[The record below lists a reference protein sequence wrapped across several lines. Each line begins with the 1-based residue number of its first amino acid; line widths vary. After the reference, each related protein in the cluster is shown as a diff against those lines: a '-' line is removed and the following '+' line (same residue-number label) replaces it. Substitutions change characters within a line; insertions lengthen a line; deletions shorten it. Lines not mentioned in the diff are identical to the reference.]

1 MSWRR
6 AAPLL
11 LTIAGALGLGG
22 LWLKRAFDL
31 GLTVGGVI
39 VASSFVIYMGWMWW
53 ESRVSVAELDKHE
66 PDRDRGTMEMAAFAK
81 ISLLLAALLPTPRVV
96 PALGIAGCLLIVLG
110 IATRTRAIALL
121 GKRYSHRIRLPIRP
135 IEEHGIYGHVRHP
148 AYLGTLLVHLGVA
161 LVFPNPFSIS
171 AWMLLWVPAVV
182 LRTLLED
189 RYLCT
194 LPEYEAYAERVRT
207 RLIPLVW

>member
-1 MSWRR
+1 MSWKR

-11 LTIAGALGLGG
+11 LTIAGALGIGG

-31 GLTVGGVI
+31 GFTPSGILVGSALVTYI
-39 VASSFVIYMGWMWW
+39 GWMWW
-53 ESRVSVAELDKHE
+53 ESRVSVAELDKRE

-81 ISLLLAALLPTPRVV
+81 ISLLLGALLPTPRIV
-96 PALGIAGCLLIVLG
+96 PGLALVGSVLIVLG

-121 GKRYSHRIRLPIRP
+121 GRRYSHRIRLPVQP
-135 IEEHGIYGHVRHP
+135 IEEGGIYAHVRHP

>member
-1 MSWRR
+1 MSWKR

-11 LTIAGALGLGG
+11 LTIVGALGIGG

-31 GLTVGGVI
+31 GLGEAGVI
-39 VASSFVIYMGWMWW
+39 VGTAFVTYMSWMWW

-81 ISLLLAALLPTPRVV
+81 ISLLLGALVPAPHVV
-96 PALGIAGCLLIVLG
+96 PALALAGLSLIALG
-110 IATRTRAIALL
+110 IATRTRAIAQL
-121 GKRYSHRIRLPIRP
+121 GKRYSHRIRLPIES
-135 IEEHGIYGHVRHP
+135 IEKSGMYARVRHP

-161 LVFPNPFSIS
+161 LVFPNPFSIA

-182 LRTLLED
+182 LRTELED

-194 LPEYEAYAERVRT
+194 LPEYEAYADRVRT
-207 RLIPLVW
+207 KLIPLVW